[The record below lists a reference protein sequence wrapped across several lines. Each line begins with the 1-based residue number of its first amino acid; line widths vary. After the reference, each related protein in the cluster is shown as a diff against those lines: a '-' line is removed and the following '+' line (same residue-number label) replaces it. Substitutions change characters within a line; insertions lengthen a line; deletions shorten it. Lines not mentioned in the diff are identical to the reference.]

1 MNTTATPV
9 AHSSL
14 LASVIVPNLCGVNF
28 LSQALQSVAGQT
40 HPNAELVVIDGG
52 STDGSVEVL
61 RNWAQNH
68 AIRWV
73 SEPDAGQAAAINK
86 GLTMATGEIVTWLNA
101 DDILLPRTVRIAA
114 EHFSADPSLDFLWG
128 FCLVIDGDGRPLY
141 VQNPFV
147 RTDLADLRVH
157 RNFVPQPGSFFRRS
171 VVERFGHLDE
181 SYRFMFDYEFFL
193 RLAGKVKACF
203 VPEVLAC
210 FRMHPSSKTG
220 RSHREFLK
228 EEWRAFRAHGGST
241 LSPFTLDLLRYRLVS
256 RPLDRAKGP
265 FRRALWRV
273 LRLPGG
279 SRIRP

>member
-1 MNTTATPV
+1 MNATAKPIEHG
-9 AHSSL
+9 AL
-14 LASVIVPNLCGVNF
+14 LASVIVPNLCGVTF
-28 LSQALQSVAGQT
+28 LSQALESVAGQT
-40 HPNAELVVIDGG
+40 HPNAEVVVIDGG

-61 RNWAQNH
+61 RNWAQHH

-86 GLTMATGEIVTWLNA
+86 GLTMASGEIVTWLNA

-228 EEWRAFRAHGGST
+228 EEWRAFRSHGGSI